1 MAGKIKASQMENIN
15 SMNDIFFTISI
26 LPFPPYKYNNSK
38 PTKHYIYI
46 HTSEISKAQQNIDT
60 NHLYIHEK
68 NIVYELNKFKTQ
80 TFKS

>member
-38 PTKHYIYI
+38 PTK
-46 HTSEISKAQQNIDT
+46 AQQNIDT

>member
-26 LPFPPYKYNNSK
+26 LPFPYKYNNSK

-46 HTSEISKAQQNIDT
+46 CEISKAQQNIDT

-68 NIVYELNKFKTQ
+68 NIGYELNKFKTQ